1 MDQCCQKSDRNILKE
16 SKSVGSLS
24 LTLTLDYSTIST
36 SSDDLRPGGNK
47 PVDDCICED
56 KNGRIARRGTSTLNN
71 PTACSKCEI
80 STTETIQF
88 VPCAESDLK
97 CSSLYNPKFERV
109 TNRISSKKHVPEKCI
124 CKSEESLKYECHINQ
139 AKFSSKQKSS
149 RKHICEHVSRKPIS
163 LSTRKVE
170 NKHIRSSSCSN
181 ADAMSNNHLVNAVH
195 PESNQIPSQDFRYL
209 CTCHK
214 NPVCKYYGNIRMMY
228 RRYMCLRP
236 NSVCLKYVNPY
247 FKMLCHNSNLRPSH
261 EQTHERAE
269 NNKPV
274 IIPHLESLKRKQT
287 KRNAKSTGK
296 PIKNVIGN
304 IEITGCRDRFVQ
316 TVCFNTKSVS
326 SQSVMT
332 PNTEAASK
340 FEPEMFEEAPSKTIE
355 KGLKCISCKIVD
367 STTVHKPFDS
377 TCSCSNCG
385 DKNSSEQCIYNRK
398 LDEGN
403 FSIEDTIIERPSIQ
417 EEDSKAQLSSQDV
430 CTCTKNG
437 YECTESFGTV
447 HKPFDSSCCC
457 SNCGDKNSS
466 EQCIYNRKLDEG
478 NFSIEDTII
487 ERPSIQEEDSK
498 AQLSSQDV
506 CTCTK
511 NGYECTES
519 FSTVHKPFDSS
530 CCCSNCGDKNS
541 SEQCIYNR
549 KLDEGNFSIKDTII
563 ERPSIE
569 EEDSKA
575 QLSSQ
580 DVCTCTKNG
589 YECTES
595 FSTVHK
601 PFDSSCGCNSD
612 CGDTNSSVQC
622 IYNKKL
628 DKGKCS
634 LEDSRIEKPSYLED
648 DSEPQFPLQNVC
660 TCEKIECD
668 CTEPTKNNEIIL
680 HDMTKVE
687 YENLYTYSSEKIGIS
702 KCPTPVCK
710 IVIDFKRSKTKYI
723 KTETLN
729 LYDTKESVLN
739 CSCETIN

>member
-1 MDQCCQKSDRNILKE
+1 MSSKCYYNCGSSDISKCIFGCETCTAQVLKRNGLQDDTCWSYYGPLPNCCCQTCKRQMDLLWHRRNCINFRQYRDVSFKCRPSSEPPCNNYQQLPVCKGGCRICGTCIPCIFQQKYTMDQCCQKSDRNILKE

-24 LTLTLDYSTIST
+24 LTLTLDYST

-97 CSSLYNPKFERV
+97 CSSLSDPKFERV
-109 TNRISSKKHVPEKCI
+109 TNQISSKKHVPETCI

-139 AKFSSKQKSS
+139 TKFSSKQKSS
-149 RKHICEHVSRKPIS
+149 RKHICKHVSRKPIS

-209 CTCHK
+209 CTCDK

-247 FKMLCHNSNLRPSH
+247 FKMLCHNSKLRPSY

-269 NNKPV
+269 INKPV
-274 IIPHLESLKRKQT
+274 ILPHLESLKRKQT
-287 KRNAKSTGK
+287 KRNAKSTVK

-304 IEITGCRDRFVQ
+304 IETTGCRDRFVQ

-326 SQSVMT
+326 SKSVMT

-340 FEPEMFEEAPSKTIE
+340 FEPEIFEKAPSKTIE

-367 STTVHKPFDS
+367 SSTVHEPFDS
-377 TCSCSNCG
+377 TCSCNNCG
-385 DKNSSEQCIYNRK
+385 DTNSTERCIYNRK
-398 LDEGN
+398 LDKEKC
-403 FSIEDTIIERPSIQ
+403 SLEDSIIERPSFQ

-447 HKPFDSSCCC
+447 HKPFDSICCC

-466 EQCIYNRKLDEG
+466 ERCIYNTKLDEG
-478 NFSIEDTII
+478 NFSIEDTIM
-487 ERPSIQEEDSK
+487 ERPSIQKEDSK

-506 CTCTK
+506 CICTK

-519 FSTVHKPFDSS
+519 FGTVHKPFDSS
-530 CCCSNCGDKNS
+530 CCCCNCGYKNS
-541 SEQCIYNR
+541 
-549 KLDEGNFSIKDTII
+549 F
-563 ERPSIE
+563 
-569 EEDSKA
+569 
-575 QLSSQ
+575 
-580 DVCTCTKNG
+580 
-589 YECTES
+589 
-595 FSTVHK
+595 
-601 PFDSSCGCNSD
+601 
-612 CGDTNSSVQC
+612 VQC

-648 DSEPQFPLQNVC
+648 DSEPQFPLQNV
-660 TCEKIECD
+660 
-668 CTEPTKNNEIIL
+668 
-680 HDMTKVE
+680 
-687 YENLYTYSSEKIGIS
+687 
-702 KCPTPVCK
+702 
-710 IVIDFKRSKTKYI
+710 F
-723 KTETLN
+723 
-729 LYDTKESVLN
+729 
-739 CSCETIN
+739 